1 MPRTTVAILAAALT
15 WLIAGLMILNTL
27 GNLSS
32 VHWFERWVLGVVTV
46 LVALVAI
53 RLARNPASGLR
64 LRKSATGDRRI
75 LMYDVALH
83 GDPVR
88 SLTVLPR
95 RSMVKATLSSRSMAV
110 VSL

>member
-1 MPRTTVAILAAALT
+1 MPRTTVAIRAAALT

-32 VHWFERWVLGVVTV
+32 DHWIGRWVLGVVTV

-53 RLARNPASGLR
+53 RLAGNPASGLR

-75 LMYDVALH
+75 LMYDVVLH
-83 GDPVR
+83 GDPVDPSWSCPGVR
-88 SLTVLPR
+88 W
-95 RSMVKATLSSRSMAV
+95 
-110 VSL
+110 